1 MKIDN
6 SKALRIDIL
15 PEFWQLF
22 PALSIGS
29 IAAQVKVLPSDA
41 GLRDAMDVVC
51 KRLQDELT
59 PELIRR
65 HPVVETTKNAYRKMG
80 QDPNRY
86 RPSAESLMR
95 RIALGKGLYFVN
107 NMVDILNIISVESG
121 FSIGGYDADKIRG
134 SISFGKGRADE
145 PYVGIG
151 RGELKIKNLPVFRD
165 LDGAFGTS
173 TSDSM
178 RTMVDENTESFLML
192 FPAFENVGSRL
203 EEALE
208 LSRKLLLEYG
218 DVRDLKVY
226 IQN

>member
-1 MKIDN
+1 M
-6 SKALRIDIL
+6 
-15 PEFWQLF
+15 
-22 PALSIGS
+22 
-29 IAAQVKVLPSDA
+29 
-41 GLRDAMDVVC
+41 
-51 KRLQDELT
+51 
-59 PELIRR
+59 
-65 HPVVETTKNAYRKMG
+65 
-80 QDPNRY
+80 
-86 RPSAESLMR
+86 
-95 RIALGKGLYFVN
+95 YFVN

-151 RGELKIKNLPVFRD
+151 RGELKIENLPVFRD